1 MAGGRGTGGRGNSS
15 WQDRHPKKTSSSK
28 KKTSSLPNGAIK
40 DAISSVLNH
49 TTPTVDTNVGTEGYD
64 YTKATTAEPYDPSK
78 TPQVGE
84 SIMNSGGTGANET
97 YDSSKGSKAVS
108 TSTQSTTSKRRKNSL
123 KVNISGAGG
132 TGRNIV

>member
-1 MAGGRGTGGRGNSS
+1 MGRGDSS
-15 WQDRHPKKTSSSK
+15 WWDRNHHLGKSIGGKKTSTGTIDRFFK
-28 KKTSSLPNGAIK
+28 INKEVTE
-40 DAISSVLNH
+40 
-49 TTPTVDTNVGTEGYD
+49 TTPTVDTSVGTEGYD
-64 YTKATTAEPYDPSK
+64 DTKATTAVNPPRN
-78 TPQVGE
+78 PQVGE

-108 TSTQSTTSKRRKNSL
+108 TTSKKRKSSF

>member
-1 MAGGRGTGGRGNSS
+1 MGRGDSS
-15 WQDRHPKKTSSSK
+15 WQDRHPKNPSSRRK
-28 KKTSSLPNGAIK
+28 RPSSLPDGLIKDKILAAINGA
-40 DAISSVLNH
+40 
-49 TTPTVDTNVGTEGYD
+49 TPPTIDTSVGTEGYD
-64 YTKATTAEPYDPSK
+64 DTKATTAEPYDPSK
-78 TPQVGE
+78 NPQVGE

-108 TSTQSTTSKRRKNSL
+108 TTTQSTTSKKRKSNL

>member
-1 MAGGRGTGGRGNSS
+1 MGRGDSS
-15 WQDRHPKKTSSSK
+15 WQDRHPKKPSSGRK
-28 KKTSSLPNGAIK
+28 KPSSLPDGPIK
-40 DAISSVLNH
+40 DKISSVINGA
-49 TTPTVDTNVGTEGYD
+49 TTPTIDTSVGTEGYD

-78 TPQVGE
+78 NPQVGE

-97 YDSSKGSKAVS
+97 YDSYKGSKAVS
-108 TSTQSTTSKRRKNSL
+108 TTTQSTTSKKRKSSL

>member
-1 MAGGRGTGGRGNSS
+1 MGRGDSS
-15 WQDRHPKKTSSSK
+15 WQDRNHHIGKSTGGKKTSTGKISPVRK
-28 KKTSSLPNGAIK
+28 IVGAIE
-40 DAISSVLNH
+40 
-49 TTPTVDTNVGTEGYD
+49 TTPTVDTSVGTEGYD
-64 YTKATTAEPYDPSK
+64 DTKATTAVNPPSN
-78 TPQVGE
+78 PQVGE

-108 TSTQSTTSKRRKNSL
+108 TTTQSTTSKKRKSSL

>member
-1 MAGGRGTGGRGNSS
+1 MGRGDSS
-15 WQDRHPKKTSSSK
+15 WQDRHPKKPSSRRK
-28 KKTSSLPNGAIK
+28 KPSSLPDGLIKDKISAAINGA
-40 DAISSVLNH
+40 
-49 TTPTVDTNVGTEGYD
+49 TTPTIDTFVGTEGYD
-64 YTKATTAEPYDPSK
+64 DTKATTAEPYDPSK
-78 TPQVGE
+78 NPQVGE

-108 TSTQSTTSKRRKNSL
+108 TSTQSTTTKRRKSSL

>member
-1 MAGGRGTGGRGNSS
+1 MGRGDSS
-15 WQDRHPKKTSSSK
+15 WWDRKHQKLGKKTSTGTIASVFK
-28 KKTSSLPNGAIK
+28 KNEEVTE
-40 DAISSVLNH
+40 
-49 TTPTVDTNVGTEGYD
+49 TTPSVDTSVGTEGYD
-64 YTKATTAEPYDPSK
+64 DTKATTAVNPPRN
-78 TPQVGE
+78 PQVGE

-108 TSTQSTTSKRRKNSL
+108 TTTQSTTSKKRKSSL

>member
-1 MAGGRGTGGRGNSS
+1 MGRGDSS
-15 WQDRHPKKTSSSK
+15 WQDRNHHIGKSTGGKKTSTGKISPVRK
-28 KKTSSLPNGAIK
+28 FVGAIE
-40 DAISSVLNH
+40 
-49 TTPTVDTNVGTEGYD
+49 TTPTVDTSVGTEGYD
-64 YTKATTAEPYDPSK
+64 NTKDTTAVNPPSN
-78 TPQVGE
+78 PQVGE

-108 TSTQSTTSKRRKNSL
+108 TTTQSTTSKKRKSSL

>member
-1 MAGGRGTGGRGNSS
+1 MGRGDSS
-15 WQDRHPKKTSSSK
+15 WWDRNHQNLGKKTSTGTIARFFK
-28 KKTSSLPNGAIK
+28 
-40 DAISSVLNH
+40 LNKEVTE
-49 TTPTVDTNVGTEGYD
+49 TTPSVDTSVGTDGYD
-64 YTKATTAEPYDPSK
+64 DTKATTAVNRPSN
-78 TPQVGE
+78 PQVGE

-108 TSTQSTTSKRRKNSL
+108 TTTQSTTSKKRKSSL